1 MFRRDATLANIS
13 LRVSAICTGSVIT
26 PFSVSSSA
34 ILFACFCVPFNV
46 LRGGSRYLH
55 CTFLAFGFPLLLS
68 IDSQALFQKRVPG
81 LQVSKREKT
90 FAAEWFYC
98 FRAFGNLMKPEAR
111 VFEMTSPKKQY
122 KIMQCCLFFHFSLKC
137 LVCVICCIQSAF
149 IVFVSFCLYKLCN
162 EFEKSSFFL
171 KIRLPGNFS
180 RSTQRL
186 ILQNICS
193 KKQILPWIFYYLSTA
208 KIF

>member
-1 MFRRDATLANIS
+1 MS

-111 VFEMTSPKKQY
+111 VFEMTSPKKQV
-122 KIMQCCLFFHFSLKC
+122 LSFFHFSLKC

-149 IVFVSFCLYKLCN
+149 IVFVSFC
-162 EFEKSSFFL
+162 F
-171 KIRLPGNFS
+171 
-180 RSTQRL
+180 
-186 ILQNICS
+186 
-193 KKQILPWIFYYLSTA
+193 
-208 KIF
+208 